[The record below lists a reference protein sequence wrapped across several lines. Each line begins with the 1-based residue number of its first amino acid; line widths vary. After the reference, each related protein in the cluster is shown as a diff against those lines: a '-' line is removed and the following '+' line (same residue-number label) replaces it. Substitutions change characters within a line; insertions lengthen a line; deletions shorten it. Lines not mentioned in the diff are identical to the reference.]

1 VKRSYLS
8 ALVLLALLIGPGLV
22 PGQDL
27 VRSVALTDAEAGT
40 LAEDAA
46 AAYERGDFPSA
57 ARQYQRLLEGGRDGA
72 ETYYNLG
79 NSLYRTGRTGEAIL
93 AWERAK
99 RLDPVD
105 TAIRDNLEFAEARII
120 DRVTEDAEAEPLRAL
135 WDWHGRIPPMAGT
148 MVFLLIWWGFNACL
162 AGALFPRTLA
172 LRRVASYLLPISLLG
187 VLLSGLVLGLLV
199 YRRDV
204 VVEAIVQPVR
214 VDLLSAPG
222 EGSVRLTTVHEG
234 LKVRLRARR
243 GEWAEVLL
251 PNGLRGWVPAD
262 AVAGI

>member
-1 VKRSYLS
+1 MRGCLRILVA
-8 ALVLLALLIGPGLV
+8 ALVCMACPGLL
-22 PGQDL
+22 PAQDL
-27 VRSVALTDAEAGT
+27 VRSVALTDAEAGS

-46 AAYERGDFPSA
+46 AAYERGDFPAA

-72 ETYYNLG
+72 AIYYNLG
-79 NSLYRTGRTGEAIL
+79 NSLYRTGRTGEAIV
-93 AWERAK
+93 AWERAR
-99 RLDPVD
+99 RLDPAD
-105 TAIRDNLEFAEARII
+105 EAIRDNLEFAGARII
-120 DRVTEDAEAEPLRAL
+120 DRVTEDTEAEPLWAL
-135 WDWHGRIPPMAGT
+135 WDWHGRIPPLAGT
-148 MVFLLIWWGFNACL
+148 VVFLIIWWGFNACL
-162 AGALFPRTLA
+162 SGALFARALS
-172 LRRVASYLLPISLLG
+172 LRRAASYLLPISLLG

-204 VVEAIVQPVR
+204 VVEAIVQPAR

-234 LKVRLRARR
+234 LKVRLQSRR
-243 GEWAEVLL
+243 GAWAEVLL